1 METIFSRQ
9 QAIELS
15 RLSSGQLSRLDKA
28 EIVQPKKLGS
38 TAHPTVLYT
47 LNQILE
53 LRTIAALRQKLS
65 MQEIRKV
72 INHLR
77 KHEFEPTLFGKFLI
91 FCDDELYWIPFDEL
105 SDEIVKL
112 SGKNK
117 GQIVLK
123 AVHPIGDILSGLQE
137 ELKKREVV
145 EQKGRSV
152 LASK

>member
-1 METIFSRQ
+1 
-9 QAIELS
+9 
-15 RLSSGQLSRLDKA
+15 
-28 EIVQPKKLGS
+28 
-38 TAHPTVLYT
+38 
-47 LNQILE
+47 
-53 LRTIAALRQKLS
+53 

-77 KHEFEPTLFGKFLI
+77 EREFEPKLFDKFLI
-91 FCDDELYWIPFDEL
+91 FCNDELYWVTFDEL
-105 SDEIVKL
+105 SEEIVKL

-145 EQKGRSV
+145 EQKASSL
-152 LASK
+152 LATNTKLLSKV

>member
-1 METIFSRQ
+1 
-9 QAIELS
+9 
-15 RLSSGQLSRLDKA
+15 
-28 EIVQPKKLGS
+28 
-38 TAHPTVLYT
+38 
-47 LNQILE
+47 
-53 LRTIAALRQKLS
+53 

-77 KHEFEPTLFGKFLI
+77 EHEFEPTLFEKFLI
-91 FCDDELYWIPFDEL
+91 FCNDELYWVTFDEL
-105 SDEIVKL
+105 SEEIVKL

-145 EQKGRSV
+145 EQKASSLLATYTKLRSKV
-152 LASK
+152 